1 MGMIQ
6 TLKVINQ
13 MEVDGI
19 IGRYAIGGAFAAAYY
34 VEPTLTEDLDVLL
47 SFEGGANQRKSGLVT
62 LQPIFSYLKDRGYAK
77 FHKGGVVVEGW
88 PVEFIPV
95 ADDLDAEALAR
106 AKEVD
111 IDEDSRLVRTRV
123 LSAEHIVAICLRV
136 GRPKDFIRITQ
147 FLDGNMLEMAALC
160 TILNDH
166 GLAKSW
172 QSFCFRNGIP
182 DRCNLSLRA

>member
-6 TLKVINQ
+6 TLKVINR
-13 MEVDGI
+13 MEADGI

-34 VEPTLTEDLDVLL
+34 VEPTLTEDLDILL
-47 SFEGGANQRKSGLVT
+47 SFEGGANQGRSGLVS
-62 LQPIFSYLKDRGYAK
+62 LQPIFSYLKDRGYAE
-77 FHKGGVVVEGW
+77 FQKGGVVVEGW

-95 ADDLDAEALAR
+95 ADDLDADALAQ

-111 IDEDSRLVRTRV
+111 VDENSALVRTRV
-123 LSAEHIVAICLRV
+123 LRAEHIVAICLRV

-147 FLDGNMLEMAALC
+147 FLEGNVLEMSLLC
-160 TILNDH
+160 AILNDH

-172 QSFCFRNGIP
+172 QSFCFRNGISDP
-182 DRCNLSLRA
+182 CRLSPGT

>member
-6 TLKVINQ
+6 TLKVIDQ
-13 MEVDGI
+13 MEVDGV

-34 VEPTLTEDLDVLL
+34 VEPTLTEDLDILL
-47 SFEGGANQRKSGLVT
+47 SFEGGANQGESGLVT
-62 LQPIFSYLKDRGYAK
+62 LQPIFSYLKGLGYAELQR
-77 FHKGGVVVEGW
+77 GGVVVEGW

-95 ADDLDAEALAR
+95 ADNLDAEALAQ

-111 IDEDSRLVRTRV
+111 IDENSRVVRTRV
-123 LSAEHIVAICLRV
+123 LTAEHIVAICLRV

-147 FLDGNMLEMAALC
+147 FLDGNVLEMSVLC
-160 TILNDH
+160 AILNKH

-172 QSFCFRNGIP
+172 QSFCVRNGISNP
-182 DRCNLSLRA
+182 CNLSSGA